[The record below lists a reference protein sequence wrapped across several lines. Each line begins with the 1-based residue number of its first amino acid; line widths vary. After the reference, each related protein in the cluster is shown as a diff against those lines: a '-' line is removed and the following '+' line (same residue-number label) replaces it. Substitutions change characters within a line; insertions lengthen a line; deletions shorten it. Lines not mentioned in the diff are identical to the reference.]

1 MPSTRLAGYVL
12 IVCAIAALLLLAAHP
27 GGEAHDLQGLVK
39 MEAAQQARNGLVH
52 GGFILL
58 LPLIVACQVELARV
72 LGLDRFAALAG
83 LMLFCAGCAFLAASL
98 LVDGLLVPQMAARLV
113 AGPPQRIEAARPA
126 FLLAGTAVRVL
137 MPLGLGMQALGA
149 AGLALAALRL
159 RRAIAATGLL
169 VCLVALAGVATLP
182 QQPIM
187 LMVAVALIAV
197 VWNAVGSALLL
208 MAVRARL
215 R

>member
-83 LMLFCAGCAFLAASL
+83 LMLFCAGCAFLAAS
-98 LVDGLLVPQMAARLV
+98 
-113 AGPPQRIEAARPA
+113 
-126 FLLAGTAVRVL
+126 

-169 VCLVALAGVATLP
+169 VCLVTLAGVVTLP

-197 VWNAVGSALLL
+197 VWNAVGGALLL
-208 MAVRARL
+208 MAARARL